1 MKKFLFFVL
10 VLFNCKVLVAQKRIF
25 EPHLKIGCSTGMA
38 FSRVD
43 FQPYKK
49 QEFVSSNALNFELFY
64 SSQPYVG
71 IKLGFGKLE
80 KGWKIKNDSL
90 GTYVRKLEYYQIPFT
105 THIEI
110 WQPRNFNLL
119 IDIGP
124 YIAFLKKETEYASS
138 DANIEIFHGK
148 SIDNK
153 FEFGF
158 IGGIGIQYSYKI
170 HSLFLTINYLNSLTN
185 IFNPT
190 EDFQFFSS
198 RNQTLTI
205 NFGYFIKLF

>member
-1 MKKFLFFVL
+1 MKKIIFFLL
-10 VLFNCKVLVAQKRIF
+10 IILNCNLIAQKRIF
-25 EPHLKIGCSTGMA
+25 EPHLKIGCSTGIT

-43 FQPYKK
+43 FQPYRK
-49 QEFVSSNALNFELFY
+49 QEFVKGNTINFEIFY

-71 IKLGFGKLE
+71 VKLGFVKLK
-80 KGWKIKNDSL
+80 KGWRINNDSIGL
-90 GTYVRKLEYYQIPFT
+90 YVRELDYYQIPFT
-105 THIEI
+105 THIEV

-124 YIAFLKKETEYASS
+124 YIAFLKGESEKTTSEAST
-138 DANIEIFHGK
+138 EIFYGK

-185 IFNPT
+185 IFTPT
-190 EDFQFFSS
+190 EDFQYFSS
-198 RNQTLTI
+198 RNQTLAI
-205 NFGYFIKLF
+205 NFGYLIKLF